1 MKKTTL
7 KIIAL
12 TLALLA
18 IVIIA
23 VPAFAGNAAPQ
34 MDGCYRCTHC
44 GCSFSN
50 EKKWNKHKDKCFSEV
65 SLPEEPEE
73 TTAAVEEIT
82 ETTTETVET
91 TETTTDTTT
100 TTVVVEETTTVPST
114 AVEETTTV
122 AETTTEN
129 VVIVPETKPEP
140 PVVEETETTTET
152 TTTTVPSTVVEKT
165 TAAVVTTTAPVTSTT
180 KVTTTEKEAPVVKVT
195 LPDIPEFKLP
205 KLEIPEKAETKE
217 TTVETTVTAPD
228 KFLGDDIDDSDIET
242 IIPNTGS
249 PKFVAGI
256 AVLAIMA
263 GAVMLVISKKNKNE
277 NNA

>member
-1 MKKTTL
+1 MKNYSL
-7 KIIAL
+7 KIIAIS
-12 TLALLA
+12 LA
-18 IVIIA
+18 ILAVIIIA

-34 MDGCYRCTHC
+34 MEGCYRCTHC

-65 SLPEEPEE
+65 SLPEEPKETSAAIEE
-73 TTAAVEEIT
+73 T

-91 TETTTDTTT
+91 TEVTTETT
-100 TTVVVEETTTVPST
+100 TTTVPST

-122 AETTTEN
+122 VETTTEN
-129 VVIVPETKPEP
+129 IVIVPETKPEP
-140 PVVEETETTTET
+140 PVVEETETTT
-152 TTTTVPSTVVEKT
+152 TTVPSTVVEKT
-165 TAAVVTTTAPVTSTT
+165 TAAVATTTAVTSTT
-180 KVTTTEKEAPVVKVT
+180 KVTTAEKEAPVVKIT
-195 LPDIPEFKLP
+195 LPDIPEFKL
-205 KLEIPEKAETKE
+205 EIPEK
-217 TTVETTVTAPD
+217 VETTATTTTMPD
-228 KFLGDDIDDSDIET
+228 KFSSDEFFGDDIDDSDIET
-242 IIPNTGS
+242 VIPNTGS